1 MKKNDIKNI
10 ADKFIFDRRLFK
22 ILMIIAVM
30 LTAVPYLHTLI
41 GGYIKIILLYGFL
54 IVGYELVT
62 GKFKTALRD
71 KTGWL
76 LIGFCVSYAVTVLIN
91 LSGNFTGDIKNLAYS
106 AVFFALFFMFTED
119 NTKEDILKEIKLIS
133 TVVIVCTFLMS
144 FASFIMY
151 MFSFSGSYLN
161 NEGVAVFFG
170 MFENRLWGLY
180 NPNTGSTLNC
190 ISIIISS
197 IFIVDTNSRK
207 TRVLNII
214 NVVLQY
220 MVLLL
225 TGSRAA
231 YYAVLII
238 LALLV
243 VFAALQKMKTVSF
256 LSISKS
262 LVSVVAVVCI
272 FVFGGNILKAGL
284 SYLPGITSN
293 VLYNISTITGSSE
306 NQEPPVFE
314 KTELDRI
321 EEVENLDVGFFNG
334 RTEIWGACLKEFAK
348 SPVFGIGKENVIE
361 RSIDNLDDDK
371 WKNHFRQGGTH
382 NIYVCLLV
390 SSGVVGFLIIGAF
403 AVIILLKSF
412 KVIVKKYNKI
422 NYWFL
427 GATLLCIM
435 FFVTEFV
442 EARILFQVSTFSVIF
457 WIYCGY
463 MYKLAKFEDENNE

>member
-30 LTAVPYLHTLI
+30 LTAIPYLHTLI

-214 NVVLQY
+214 NV
-220 MVLLL
+220 
-225 TGSRAA
+225 G
-231 YYAVLII
+231 
-238 LALLV
+238 
-243 VFAALQKMKTVSF
+243 F
-256 LSISKS
+256 SK
-262 LVSVVAVVCI
+262 
-272 FVFGGNILKAGL
+272 K
-284 SYLPGITSN
+284 
-293 VLYNISTITGSSE
+293 
-306 NQEPPVFE
+306 
-314 KTELDRI
+314 R
-321 EEVENLDVGFFNG
+321 
-334 RTEIWGACLKEFAK
+334 
-348 SPVFGIGKENVIE
+348 
-361 RSIDNLDDDK
+361 
-371 WKNHFRQGGTH
+371 
-382 NIYVCLLV
+382 
-390 SSGVVGFLIIGAF
+390 
-403 AVIILLKSF
+403 
-412 KVIVKKYNKI
+412 
-422 NYWFL
+422 
-427 GATLLCIM
+427 
-435 FFVTEFV
+435 
-442 EARILFQVSTFSVIF
+442 
-457 WIYCGY
+457 
-463 MYKLAKFEDENNE
+463 